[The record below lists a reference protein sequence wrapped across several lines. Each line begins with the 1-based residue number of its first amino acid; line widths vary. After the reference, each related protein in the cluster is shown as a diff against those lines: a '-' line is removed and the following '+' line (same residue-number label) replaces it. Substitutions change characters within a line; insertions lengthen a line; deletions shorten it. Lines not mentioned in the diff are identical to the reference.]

1 MIVGRIYDCIYLDP
15 ADVSLL
21 SLDRSIPYGNDH
33 TLIIPSG
40 ILLEFAPMRWLTAC
54 LLLLL
59 APLTAAAWGEKGHLL
74 INRVALD
81 TAGSKL
87 PEFMNAAREQ
97 VIYNGYEPDRWR
109 EEGRTSVMNM
119 VQAADHFFDSEYW
132 GSIST
137 IEPDRYSLMEKMA
150 AKKIELIKV
159 GYLPYAM
166 LENYEKLVNTLRFWR
181 NAKTPQDRE
190 SARANAVYIAGVL
203 GHYVGDGSQ
212 PMHLSIQYNGWLDTT
227 PNPKNYTKDRSFHG
241 RYETA
246 YVNAAVEPAGV
257 RPRVQP
263 PQRLSNVWDSIKRY
277 LTQSF
282 GELELVYDLEKTGEF
297 NPQQPRAKGTDLIT
311 AQLARAATMLSNLW
325 YTAWLDS
332 AEPVPGQNAK
342 E

>member
-1 MIVGRIYDCIYLDP
+1 
-15 ADVSLL
+15 
-21 SLDRSIPYGNDH
+21 
-33 TLIIPSG
+33 
-40 ILLEFAPMRWLTAC
+40 MRWLTAC
-54 LLLLL
+54 ILLLL

-74 INRVALD
+74 VNRLAID
-81 TAGSKL
+81 AATSKL

-97 VIYNGYEPDRWR
+97 IIYNGYEPDRWR

-132 GSIST
+132 GAIST
-137 IEPDRYSLMEKMA
+137 IEPDRYLLMEKMA

-159 GYLPYAM
+159 GYLPYAI
-166 LENYEKLVNTLRFWR
+166 LEYHEKLVNAFRFWR

-227 PNPKNYTKDRSFHG
+227 PNPRNYTKDRGFHA

-246 YVNAAVEPAGV
+246 YVNAAIEPAGV
-257 RPRVQP
+257 RPKVQP
-263 PQRLSNVWDSIKRY
+263 PQRLSNVWDSIKQY

-282 GELELVYDLEKTGEF
+282 GELELVYELEKTGEF

-311 AQLARAATMLSNLW
+311 NELARAATMLSNLW
-325 YTAWLDS
+325 YTAWLES